1 MPLSGSLVTMCVLPG
16 LQESERVTI
25 RPVSLP
31 ASDEESNAVVLIVGL
46 LSICGLLYI
55 SFLALGGPVWM
66 GVLFGTIEL
75 VVAWRV
81 SPPLGGRS
89 LRWITA
95 FFGAFT
101 VVWAVVWALLS

>member
-1 MPLSGSLVTMCVLPG
+1 MSVLRG
-16 LQESERVTI
+16 LHEADRVRI

-31 ASDEESNAVVLIVGL
+31 ASHEESEAVVLIAGL

-55 SFLALGGPVWM
+55 SLWLLGGPVWM

-81 SPPLGGRS
+81 SPPEGGRS

-101 VVWAVVWALLS
+101 VVWAIVWALLS